1 MPVYVVDITLVTD
14 IEADSQKEAKG
25 IAEDIGNALRTMVEY
40 AKDVKFV
47 ETEYKEYGEIEWD
60 DEWDDEEEE
69 G

>member
-14 IEADSQKEAKG
+14 IEADSQEKARG
-25 IAEDIGNALRTMVEY
+25 IAEDIGGALRTMTEY

-60 DEWDDEEEE
+60 FGEEEE
-69 G
+69 EE

>member
-25 IAEDIGNALRTMVEY
+25 IAEDIGNALRTVVEC

-47 ETEYKEYGEIEWD
+47 ETEYKEYGEIEWN
-60 DEWDDEEEE
+60 DEDEE
-69 G
+69 